1 MTRLEHCLELV
12 GDIRDCALRARD
24 LGFHGANQDLWD
36 ISAQIEQGAR
46 TEERPSLPPVLAS
59 NQEAR
64 AKADEHFKNARKILK
79 GIIK

>member
-12 GDIRDCALRARD
+12 GDIRDCAMRARD
-24 LGFHGANQDLWD
+24 LGFGTHAVVINQVADQLEH
-36 ISAQIEQGAR
+36 ITAQQ
-46 TEERPSLPPVLAS
+46 ERPSLPPVLAS

>member
-1 MTRLEHCLELV
+1 MTRLDHCLELV

-24 LGFHGANQDLWD
+24 LGFGWASDNL
-36 ISAQIEQGAR
+36 GR
-46 TEERPSLPPVLAS
+46 TADALEHETKTQERPSLPPVLAS

-79 GIIK
+79 GIV

>member
-1 MTRLEHCLELV
+1 VTRLDHCLELV

-24 LGFHGANQDLWD
+24 LGFPDHARDLGGIADTLQWT
-36 ISAQIEQGAR
+36 IQH
-46 TEERPSLPPVLAS
+46 ERPSLPPVLAS